1 MNTAQAT
8 TGAAPH
14 IAEERASGWLLGFT
28 RPRAVFFL
36 LFAAFVVV
44 SPAFVYQVFLMKV
57 YCFIIFAC
65 AYNLLLGYTG
75 LMSFGHAAFFGMGA
89 YLCGHAATQWGL
101 PIELAVLAGTVFA
114 GLLGFV
120 FGWVAIRRTGLYF
133 AMITLALAQM
143 VFFIAMQAPFT
154 GGENGIQSVPRG
166 TLLGLVDLSSN
177 ANLYIVMAVVVLAV
191 LALYNRIVH
200 SPFGQVLRAIRNN
213 PERAKSLG
221 YNVDRF
227 KIASFTLSAALS
239 GFAASLKTVIFGI
252 ATLTDVSTVVS
263 TEVVLINLVGGIGT
277 IFGPVVG
284 SYIILSLEH
293 FLSPYGPWVLLIQ
306 GVVFMLFVLVF
317 RQGIVGELQKRL
329 KAHL

>member
-1 MNTAQAT
+1 MQT
-8 TGAAPH
+8 
-14 IAEERASGWLLGFT
+14 L
-28 RPRAVFFL
+28 V
-36 LFAAFVVV
+36 
-44 SPAFVYQVFLMKV
+44 
-57 YCFIIFAC
+57 
-65 AYNLLLGYTG
+65 TG
-75 LMSFGHAAFFGMGA
+75 LLWLSAIG
-89 YLCGHAATQWGL
+89 C
-101 PIELAVLAGTVFA
+101 
-114 GLLGFV
+114 GLL
-120 FGWVAIRRTGLYF
+120 AGLYF
-133 AMITLALAQM
+133 AFSAFVMTALGRIDQAAGIAAMNEINRVIVQSLFLPVFMGSTLTC
-143 VFFIAMQAPFT
+143 F
-154 GGENGIQSVPRG
+154 
-166 TLLGLVDLSSN
+166 
-177 ANLYIVMAVVVLAV
+177 VLAV

-284 SYIILSLEH
+284 SYVILSLEH

-317 RQGIVGELQKRL
+317 RQCIVGELQKRL